1 MDMLIIRC
9 RQRAR
14 LATELVDRWKV
25 DHLQAMMACDVDEL
39 LAECS
44 EVGRLVKRVWLKIIL
59 APLQF
64 GGAVGSSKT
73 MFTNSDVTIISLSLL
88 FREVWSDFRGHLRF
102 APK

>member
-1 MDMLIIRC
+1 MADRGFV
-9 RQRAR
+9 A
-14 LATELVDRWKV
+14 ATSRSG
-25 DHLQAMMACDVDEL
+25 C
-39 LAECS
+39 
-44 EVGRLVKRVWLKIIL
+44 VKRAWPKIIL